1 MKAAAPTYKVVGRTA
16 VHKNIL
22 KMFETERKNLLNI
35 LQANDSKYSFTTD
48 AWTSRTNIA
57 FMSVTIH
64 WISSSWELRE
74 KTLDFAKLN
83 GSHTGVYLAEVF
95 NKILDTFNIAP
106 QRFLSMT
113 TDNASNNKTMMEE
126 LAKKFSLKGVTITA
140 DEQWIPCVA
149 HTMNLAVQDALLQL
163 KILPS
168 DESLEDDDAL
178 GTNISAVARLRK
190 MIVKVSFNVDSIS

>member
-1 MKAAAPTYKVVGRTA
+1 MKEAAPTYKVVGCTA
-16 VHKNIL
+16 VHKNIM

-35 LQANDSKYSFTTD
+35 LQANNSKYSLTTD

-64 WISSSWELRE
+64 WISSSWELKE
-74 KTLDFAKLN
+74 NTLDFAKLN

-126 LAKKFSLKGVTITA
+126 KAKRFSLKGVTITA
-140 DEQWIPCVA
+140 DEQWIPCAA

-178 GTNISAVARLRK
+178 GTNISVVARLRK
-190 MIVKVSFNVDSIS
+190 MIVKVSFNVDS